1 MEDRPRARIEDYS
14 LGASVALL
22 IILVLVVPLVVLDY
36 NQCTTP
42 AEEKELRMLL
52 FYVTVAVAV
61 IAALVFGVRWAASGS
76 RKLKFSLLFVLV
88 GLAMLF
94 VWFVHK
100 FVGIACTA

>member
-22 IILVLVVPLVVLDY
+22 IILVFVVPLFVLDY
-36 NQCTTP
+36 NKCTTP

-61 IAALVFGVRWAASGS
+61 IAALVLGVRWAASGS
-76 RKLKFSLLFVLV
+76 RKLKFSCVFVLV
-88 GLAMLF
+88 GLGTLLA
-94 VWFVHK
+94 WFVHK
-100 FVGIACTA
+100 FVGIACLA